1 MIDAH
6 RIVYA
11 SSVQHAARAERRQET
26 VMSQPEHAHAA
37 QPSRDAI
44 AKRAYELYLQRGSVS
59 GYELED
65 WLSAEAEL
73 TAAAVTSARALG
85 KGAPERG
92 PRDG

>member
-1 MIDAH
+1 
-6 RIVYA
+6 
-11 SSVQHAARAERRQET
+11 
-26 VMSQPEHAHAA
+26 MSHPEHDAAA

-73 TAAAVTSARALG
+73 TAAAATSARPPA
-85 KGAPERG
+85 KRGA
-92 PRDG
+92 RDG

>member
-1 MIDAH
+1 
-6 RIVYA
+6 
-11 SSVQHAARAERRQET
+11 
-26 VMSQPEHAHAA
+26 MSQPEHDAAA

-65 WLSAEAEL
+65 WLAAEAEL
-73 TAAAVTSARALG
+73 TASAATSAPAAG
-85 KGAPERG
+85 KSAPAHD